1 MRRAILVCIFSVALF
16 GAIAA
21 RAEHTRFWEQS
32 SFQEFERGTHK
43 GVALRSDGVL
53 MPAPEFK
60 PFADPSLAYVWALAV
75 DSHGR
80 VYAAGGSDAKVF
92 RLNASAKPT
101 AVFESTELVA
111 QALAVDNQDNVYV
124 GTSPDGKVYKITPDG
139 KHSVFFDPKSKYIW
153 ALAFDPAGTL
163 FVATGDKG
171 KVYAVAPDGKGQ
183 LFYKSDETHARSLA
197 FDHNGNLLIGT
208 DPSGLVIRVPFHS
221 AAASAL
227 PQAGKAFVIYETDKK
242 EVTALATDAAGN
254 IYAAGVGNKV
264 ARQPQIGVA
273 PAAAAQLAAAFQA
286 AAARSAAAAAAPNAA
301 IPSAAPMMM
310 FPQFPSATGGSEV
323 YKIAPD
329 GSPES
334 LWSSPQDVV
343 YALAFSP
350 ENHLLLGAGNH
361 GEVIELTSD
370 RMFSSLASAD
380 ASQVTSLAVGPGHTM
395 YVATANPGKVF
406 TLGPGYATEGTF
418 ESQPFDAK
426 IYSRWGRLTWWGEHD
441 GASGK
446 SAAAS
451 GKIEF
456 YVRSGN
462 TSDPDDYWSPWS
474 GPYSGTTGD
483 SAMGDNV
490 QCPPARFVQWK
501 AVFHATSQPSA
512 RKNIRKNKREDAA
525 PDARQHQPQL
535 AWVKLAYLRN
545 NVAPVIEGIVVEQ
558 PGLRA
563 RGISSTGVS
572 PEQPPSV
579 VPLRMP
585 ETPQAGEV
593 NFSSAIFQHPPTFTA
608 PPQGFSS
615 KGYETAVWTAH
626 DDNGDKLVFSLYY
639 RGQGE
644 KEWKLLKDKIH
655 GDFYSWDT
663 NSMPD
668 GAYYLKLV
676 ASDADSNP
684 VGHALTAERLSDRFE
699 VDNTPPTVENLRADQ
714 SGGEW
719 HLRFTARD
727 AASAIVRTS
736 YSIDAHRWQPVF
748 PVGELTDA
756 PVEHYD
762 VVLSDLK
769 PGEHTV
775 AVQVFDQFQNSSTA
789 KVTFTVPP
797 AR

>member
-1 MRRAILVCIFSVALF
+1 MRRALLVGIFSLALF
-16 GAIAA
+16 GAITV

-32 SFQEFERGTHK
+32 SFEEFQKGTHK

-60 PFADPSLAYVWALAV
+60 PFADPNLAYVWALAV

-80 VYAAGGSDAKVF
+80 VYAAGGSDAKVL
-92 RLNASAKPT
+92 RLDASGKPT
-101 AVFESTELVA
+101 TVFESTELVA
-111 QALAVDNQDNVYV
+111 QALATDKQDNVYV

-153 ALAFDPAGTL
+153 ALAFDSAGTL

-171 KVYAVAPDGKGQ
+171 EVYAVAPGGKGQ

-197 FDHNGNLLIGT
+197 FDRQGNLLVGT
-208 DPSGLVIRVPFHS
+208 DPSGLVIRIPFHS

-227 PQAGKAFVIYETDKK
+227 PQAGKAFVIYETNKK
-242 EVTALATDAAGN
+242 EVTSLATDAAGN
-254 IYAAGVGNKV
+254 IYAAGVGNKTP
-264 ARQPQIGVA
+264 RQPQLGVA
-273 PAAAAQLAAAFQA
+273 PAAAAQLAAVFQA
-286 AAARSAAAAAAPNAA
+286 AAARSAANTAAQNAAAPA
-301 IPSAAPMMM
+301 AAPMI

-343 YALAFSP
+343 YALGFSP
-350 ENHLLLGAGNH
+350 ENHLLLGTGNH
-361 GEVIELTSD
+361 GEVIELAGD

-380 ASQVTSLAVGPGHTM
+380 ASQVTSLAVGPGRKV

-406 TLGPGYATEGTF
+406 TLGPGYAAEGTF
-418 ESQPFDAK
+418 ESDPFDAK

-441 GASGK
+441 GAGAK
-446 SAAAS
+446 NDGAS

-474 GPYSGTTGD
+474 GPYSDASGD
-483 SAMGDNV
+483 DATRHNV

-501 AVFHATSQPSA
+501 AVFHIPGQKSDQ
-512 RKNIRKNKREDAA
+512 KNDRQNGV
-525 PDARQHQPQL
+525 PDAQQHQPSL

-563 RGISSTGVS
+563 QGFPSEGVS
-572 PEQPPSV
+572 PQQPPSV
-579 VPLRMP
+579 VPLRVP
-585 ETPQAGEV
+585 QNPQAGEV
-593 NFSSAIFQHPPTFTA
+593 NFSNASIFQHPSAFTA
-608 PPQGFSS
+608 PPQGFSA
-615 KGYETAVWTAH
+615 KGYQTAVWTAH
-626 DDNGDKLVFSLYY
+626 DDNDDQLVFSLYY

-644 KEWKLLKDKIH
+644 KDWKLLKDKIH

-684 VGHALTAERLSDRFE
+684 AGHALTAERLSDRFE
-699 VDNTPPTVENLRADQ
+699 VDNTPPSVENLRAEQ
-714 SGGEW
+714 SSGEW
-719 HLRFTARD
+719 HLRFTAHD
-727 AASAIVRTS
+727 AASAIARTS
-736 YSIDAHRWQPVF
+736 YSIDAHHWQSVF

-756 PVEHYD
+756 PVEQYD

-775 AVQVFDQFQNSSTA
+775 AVQVFDQFENSATA

-797 AR
+797 ANH